1 MTASLGSVNAWMQ
14 RPIAET
20 SPLTGADPFRLW
32 RPAMARRHPGD
43 NRLAH
48 GLVPAEIAMD
58 TVLGRRPNHLVDGRG
73 RAEIH
78 IGNRHRDHLP
88 VGNAI
93 APPAH
98 RFGVEAQSTVLDV
111 RSTRPPS
118 LSSDLNPIPNRP
130 IWLSCLGELRAF
142 RSATIPGS
150 SNAAPVL
157 AASSRLE
164 ERRTWI
170 CPWGSAASRIASAA
184 FCTSSYNWR

>member
-98 RFGVEAQSTVLDV
+98 RFGVEAQSY
-111 RSTRPPS
+111 
-118 LSSDLNPIPNRP
+118 SSGCQVDATAQLEQRLEPNPKSPN
-130 IWLSCLGELRAF
+130 LVATLGGAARVQKRHNSWF
-142 RSATIPGS
+142 VQRGS
-150 SNAAPVL
+150 SVGGL
-157 AASSRLE
+157 
-164 ERRTWI
+164 
-170 CPWGSAASRIASAA
+170 
-184 FCTSSYNWR
+184 